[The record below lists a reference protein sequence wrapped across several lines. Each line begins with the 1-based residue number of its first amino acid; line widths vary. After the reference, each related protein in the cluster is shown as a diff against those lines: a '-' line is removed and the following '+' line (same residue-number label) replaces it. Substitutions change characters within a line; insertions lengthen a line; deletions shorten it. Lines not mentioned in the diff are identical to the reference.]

1 MRYKMITI
9 NDYRDYNKFLKKVNL
24 YKSILYYNTFFVLK
38 NNTCNSMIDY
48 MISAL
53 NIKSHKKRINFI
65 YDESCKIINEKVN
78 GFNICGFKDGKCYV
92 QQNLKNSKC
101 NGCCRMCIY
110 QTDSG
115 CSTINLTC
123 KLFNCSEVTSRYDV
137 MTSNDLK
144 ILKVLS
150 FKNQLI
156 IKSDYFSKREDVLK
170 DLYSY
175 SLIYSAIRM
184 FYRIIR
190 NFVYFNVV
198 TKLVVSK
205 KNKL

>member
-38 NNTCNSMIDY
+38 NNIHDVMIDY
-48 MISAL
+48 VISAL
-53 NIKSHKKRINFI
+53 NIKKRKKRIKFI
-65 YDESCKIINEKVN
+65 YDESCKMINEKVQ

-92 QQNLKNSKC
+92 QQKLKNNKC

-110 QTDSG
+110 QTNSG